1 MHFVRCDANSTSKNR
16 SHFRRIMRRGL
27 SQNSTASNLM
37 RRVEENQFRRRI
49 SVTLNE

>member
-1 MHFVRCDANSTSKNR
+1 MHFVRRDENFTSKSM
-16 SHFRRIMRRGL
+16 SHFRRIIRQGL

-49 SVTLNE
+49 SVT